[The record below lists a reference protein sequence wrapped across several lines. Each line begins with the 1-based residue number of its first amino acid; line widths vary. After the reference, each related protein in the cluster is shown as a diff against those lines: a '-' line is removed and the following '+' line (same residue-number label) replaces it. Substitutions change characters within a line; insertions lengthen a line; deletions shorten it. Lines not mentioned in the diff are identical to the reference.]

1 MDDLRPAG
9 VMEFAKDLAIAWL
22 GNPNTRADREDVAGF
37 LKAIHETLST
47 LPLMSP
53 ATQESAQ
60 SVARAEANVAPAV
73 DPEQTL
79 ASKDFIISLLD
90 GKPYKALRRHLA
102 RHGLSP
108 DDYRRKFGLR
118 PDYPMVAENYSL
130 ARRELANRTWVD
142 RKVEQESKAAGQA
155 TRTNKTSRKRMAPAL
170 R

>member
-22 GNPNTRADREDVAGF
+22 GNPNTRADREDVAAF
-37 LKAIHETLST
+37 LKAIHETLSS
-47 LPLMSP
+47 LPLASP
-53 ATQESAQ
+53 HAQ
-60 SVARAEANVAPAV
+60 QSEPSVAGAEANARPAV
-73 DPEQTL
+73 DPDQTL

-142 RKVEQESKAAGQA
+142 RKVEQESKGPGRPI
-155 TRTNKTSRKRMAPAL
+155 RTIKSSRKRAAPTP